1 MSKAIIGAIVS
12 LLLVG
17 VGVGIF
23 FALPGESQEET
34 ETSPT
39 HALAIWDRYGQHAS
53 TLMVMQMNGN
63 ARKTWNK
70 GMTQPLIDYYTGVST
85 QGSCSLVYQNKF
97 YFFGGFDE
105 SSAQQISVID
115 DCILKRVAELPFM
128 AYEPSCTNANS
139 TLFICFYGGADEAK
153 KCFKGRDSYDSV
165 PFAGADEASD
175 SHYTHNYAYISASE
189 THILAAG
196 SAQINDIET
205 VDGERVPV
213 KIDAHMKTELLDL
226 STLEWETRADYPSA
240 KSEAIIAAPTI
251 YRNGRFYLF
260 GGTDAITIEY
270 DDQLSISNKITSYD
284 PNTDKWANAGE
295 MIKSRS
301 RFGIV
306 PFGENND
313 IFMYSGGKRDHRGT
327 ELCNYMNHKF
337 TCTNMTEDTIDIH
350 QIRENV
356 YDNGLDHLF
365 AVPKGY
371 CL

>member
-1 MSKAIIGAIVS
+1 

-17 VGVGIF
+17 AGVGIF

-63 ARKTWNK
+63 ARNTWNK
-70 GMTQPLIDYYTGVST
+70 GMTQPVIEYYTGVST
-85 QGSCSLVYQNKF
+85 KGSCSLVYQNKF
-97 YFFGGFDE
+97 YFFGGDDRYA
-105 SSAQQISVID
+105 AQQISVIE
-115 DCILKRVAELPFM
+115 DCGLKRVGELSFE
-128 AYEPSCTNANS
+128 AYEPSCTTANN
-139 TLFICFYGGADEAK
+139 TVFICFYGGVDEAK
-153 KCFKGRDSYDSV
+153 KCFKDKTG
-165 PFAGADEASD
+165 SD
-175 SHYTHNYAYISASE
+175 SIPFSAVAEEVNDSSYTHSYAYISSSE

-196 SAQINDIET
+196 SAQIDGYET
-205 VDGERVPV
+205 VDGTRIPIKV
-213 KIDAHMKTELLDL
+213 DAHLKTELLDL
-226 STLEWETRADYPSA
+226 STLEWETKADYPST
-240 KSEAIIAAPTI
+240 KSEAIVAAPTI
-251 YRNGRFYLF
+251 YRDGRFYLF

-284 PNTDKWANAGE
+284 PNTDKWANAGK

-306 PFGENND
+306 PFGEQND